1 MPNELPLPEDLMRLI
16 EKREGEDRR
25 KHKKRKTE
33 AGKPQSSHEGQA
45 KSERRQT
52 PRRQD
57 DAPNP

>member
-1 MPNELPLPEDLMRLI
+1 MRLI

-25 KHKKRKTE
+25 KLKNRKT
-33 AGKPQSSHEGQA
+33 KPGEPRSSQEGQA

>member
-1 MPNELPLPEDLMRLI
+1 MRLI